1 MANTGNGRFII
12 CIWVFNRLLRGQSR
26 CKTTQQCSAFSQ
38 ALTLCVLPFL
48 FKKGSIAKS
57 WTYLAYGG
65 PFYSSSSSQY
75 SSAYLASQLSPN
87 IWERMF
93 RWQIFCFSAE
103 NNKKNGPGEK
113 YFILVLKITKYLV
126 QVSKSFVLVLKNNKI
141 LATFWLKVSSNICF
155 VLFNIT

>member
-1 MANTGNGRFII
+1 M
-12 CIWVFNRLLRGQSR
+12 FNRLLRGQSR

-48 FKKGSIAKS
+48 FKKETFAKS
-57 WTYLAYGG
+57 WIYLAFGG

-93 RWQIFCFSAE
+93 RWQIFYFSAE

-113 YFILVLKITKYLV
+113 IFYFSAENNKIFGSGKQILCL
-126 QVSKSFVLVLKNNKI
+126 SAEKNNKKFLQI
-141 LATFWLKVSSNICF
+141 FALSCLTSHRLLLAFKITFWSIYL
-155 VLFNIT
+155 